1 MRTII
6 FAVFLFSF
14 AGLQAQTF
22 IPSPFVDNNYRGSM
36 SNNIRLND
44 SSSNKKL
51 FFTHYSGLSTSFVFS
66 KSGSATIVSAPMGI
80 QLNRRLNNNLF
91 AFAGVSVAPAYISFN
106 RSFMTAD
113 FNKAAMNNMGF
124 KSSSL
129 GLYSRAELGLQ
140 YVNDERTFSISGS
153 IGVERN
159 SYPMPIHYQ
168 NNLRPR
174 QLSST
179 NQP

>member
-6 FAVFLFSF
+6 FAAFLFSV
-14 AGLQAQTF
+14 AGLHAQTLFPTSF
-22 IPSPFVDNNYRGSM
+22 IDNNYRGSM
-36 SNNIRLND
+36 LNNIRLSDN
-44 SSSNKKL
+44 SSKKKV
-51 FFTHYSGLSTSFVFS
+51 FFTHYTGLSTSFIFS

-91 AFAGVSVAPAYISFN
+91 AFAGVSVAPAYINFN

-113 FNKAAMNNMGF
+113 FNKAAMNNGGF

-140 YVNDERTFSISGS
+140 YVNDEKTFLISGS

-159 SYPMPIHYQ
+159 SYPMPIYYQ
-168 NNLRPR
+168 NNQQRR
-174 QLSST
+174 QLSSP